1 MGPLHTVL
9 VLLHTIVMAV
19 LIAAPL
25 VYRGAASALLT
36 WAARLQLLLG
46 LALVGINEGMGA
58 ELNHAKVGVKLL
70 VAVAVV
76 ACCEIAWAKR
86 KRGESSPLPWVALVL
101 TLVNTAVAYFWT

>member
-1 MGPLHTVL
+1 
-9 VLLHTIVMAV
+9 
-19 LIAAPL
+19 
-25 VYRGAASALLT
+25 
-36 WAARLQLLLG
+36 
-46 LALVGINEGMGA
+46 MGA

-101 TLVNTAVAYFWT
+101 TLVNTAVAYLWT

>member
-1 MGPLHTVL
+1 MTV
-9 VLLHTIVMAV
+9 
-19 LIAAPL
+19 AAPTTS
-25 VYRGAASALLT
+25 GMGSHAAFNSSALLAFL
-36 WAARLQLLLG
+36 AARRERRDDGSTTDRGLG

-101 TLVNTAVAYFWT
+101 TLVNTAVAYLWT